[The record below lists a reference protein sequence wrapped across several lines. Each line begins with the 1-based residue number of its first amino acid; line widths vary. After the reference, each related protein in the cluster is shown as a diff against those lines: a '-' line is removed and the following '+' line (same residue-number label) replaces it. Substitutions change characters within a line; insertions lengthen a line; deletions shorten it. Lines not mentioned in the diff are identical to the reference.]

1 MYTIIEDCSPYY
13 IRFTHNKINEIINRC
28 NVVANTI
35 EVTKDMTHHKIE
47 TSIAEDILSFV
58 PMAQQFDILKTRV
71 SLFITKPGYCYD
83 VHKDGIDHRFSL
95 NYMVRVLDDKCATSW
110 YSDEELKDYPVE
122 TMVNQTPSRH
132 IFGVD
137 KTKHIPL
144 KTVTFKQGECIL
156 FNADLFHD
164 WDNTRSEYERIVL
177 TLRLEKPRHV
187 YFEDAKKIMF
197 GL

>member
-13 IRFTHNKINEIINRC
+13 IRFTHDKIDEIINRC
-28 NVVANTI
+28 NSIAN
-35 EVTKDMTHHKIE
+35 ELELTKDMTHYKIE
-47 TSIAEDILSFV
+47 STIANDILSFV

-95 NYMVRVLDDKCATSW
+95 NYTIRVLDNKCVTSW
-110 YSDEELKDYPVE
+110 YSDEELKDYPIE
-122 TMVNQTPSRH
+122 TMINQTPSRH

-137 KTKHIPL
+137 KEKHIPS
-144 KTVTFKQGECIL
+144 KTVTFGPNECIL
-156 FNADLFHD
+156 FNSDLFHN
-164 WDNTRSEYERIVL
+164 WDNSQSDHERIVL

-187 YFEDAKKIMF
+187 YFEDARKIMF
-197 GL
+197 GF